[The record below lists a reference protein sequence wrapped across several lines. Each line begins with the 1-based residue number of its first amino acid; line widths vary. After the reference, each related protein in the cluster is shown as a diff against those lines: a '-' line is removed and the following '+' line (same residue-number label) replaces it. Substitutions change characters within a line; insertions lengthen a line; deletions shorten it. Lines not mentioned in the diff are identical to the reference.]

1 MYKGWDNTMKELVDW
16 FQVVKNE
23 QDLAFFV
30 EKLEKEVSELKMSGT
45 VSVGSSAT
53 SDLFNNKTVNRRL
66 CCGKKEKCSCK
77 ES

>member
-1 MYKGWDNTMKELVDW
+1 MKELVDW
-16 FQVVKNE
+16 FHTVKKE
-23 QDLAFFV
+23 QAVELFV
-30 EKLEKEVSELKMSGT
+30 EKLRKDVSELKMSGT
-45 VSVGSSAT
+45 VSVGSTGT